1 MMRIPEM
8 SEELARSL
16 EAEPVSTGRSRKEK
30 IERALNAAPGLAH
43 LVLQDCFVSIARA
56 QDAAHPVAAGRPDMW
71 RSN

>member
-1 MMRIPEM
+1 MMWIPEM
-8 SEELARSL
+8 GKELARSL

-30 IERALNAAPGLAH
+30 IERVLNAAPAPRH
-43 LVLQDCFVSIARA
+43 LVLEDRFVSVARG